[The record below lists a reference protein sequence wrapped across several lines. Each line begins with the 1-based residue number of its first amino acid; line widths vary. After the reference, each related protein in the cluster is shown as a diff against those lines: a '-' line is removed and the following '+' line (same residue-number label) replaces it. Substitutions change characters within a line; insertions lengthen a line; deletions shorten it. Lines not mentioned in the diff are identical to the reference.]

1 VLTAPGLVANSATT
15 ATPDKTPN
23 AIVARDGNGDFAVR
37 NMNFEVIQT
46 SLSQASTRTVMV
58 DQNNAPF
65 IRIGADNIFLGERAG
80 EISTTASQNVGIG
93 DSALRNLTAGIRNT
107 AVGAAAAATVTTGLR
122 NTAVGMSALASI
134 TTQNGNTAVG
144 NSALTILSTGGGN
157 IAIGDGAGAALLN
170 GSNNI
175 YIGNAGVATEDQRI
189 RIGTAGTHAATYI
202 AGIRGTT
209 TAAADAVPV
218 IISSQGQ
225 LGTVS
230 SSIRFKHDIEDLAA
244 MSERLY
250 DLRPVSF
257 RYLPSI
263 DPKQT
268 LTFGLIAEEVAE
280 VMPELVARDADGQI
294 ETVKYHL
301 LSPLLLAEVQRLRRE
316 LDAAATREAEL
327 AARIARLEAKLDA
340 LLARDGGLEAAGE
353 RAGTQE

>member
-1 VLTAPGLVANSATT
+1 ATPPSATPRPASGTRPWARRPPPRSPRGCATRPWGCRPSPPSRPRT
-15 ATPDKTPN
+15 ATPPW
-23 AIVARDGNGDFAVR
+23 G
-37 NMNFEVIQT
+37 
-46 SLSQASTRTVMV
+46 TR
-58 DQNNAPF
+58 PS
-65 IRIGADNIFLGERAG
+65 R
-80 EISTTASQNVGIG
+80 SSPP
-93 DSALRNLTAGIRNT
+93 
-107 AVGAAAAATVTTGLR
+107 
-122 NTAVGMSALASI
+122 
-134 TTQNGNTAVG
+134 
-144 NSALTILSTGGGN
+144 GGGN

-257 RYLPSI
+257 R
-263 DPKQT
+263 
-268 LTFGLIAEEVAE
+268 
-280 VMPELVARDADGQI
+280 
-294 ETVKYHL
+294 
-301 LSPLLLAEVQRLRRE
+301 
-316 LDAAATREAEL
+316 
-327 AARIARLEAKLDA
+327 
-340 LLARDGGLEAAGE
+340 
-353 RAGTQE
+353 